1 MCHRP
6 GTVKV
11 DVTSGH
17 GEDSWEARM
26 TQACQSK
33 FAVSPRKGDA
43 IVFYSQHPDGNVN
56 PASLRTYRRW
66 HLWQH
71 VVIRTCSGVGVLLAM
86 ETFMLLVLVFVC

>member
-1 MCHRP
+1 M
-6 GTVKV
+6 KV

-56 PASLRTYRRW
+56 PASLRTYR
-66 HLWQH
+66 
-71 VVIRTCSGVGVLLAM
+71 
-86 ETFMLLVLVFVC
+86 

>member
-56 PASLRTYRRW
+56 PASLRTYR
-66 HLWQH
+66 
-71 VVIRTCSGVGVLLAM
+71 
-86 ETFMLLVLVFVC
+86 

>member
-1 MCHRP
+1 MSP

-66 HLWQH
+66 HPWQ
-71 VVIRTCSGVGVLLAM
+71 S
-86 ETFMLLVLVFVC
+86 MLSSEPVLVLGFCWPWRSSCSWCLLLFF

>member
-1 MCHRP
+1 M
-6 GTVKV
+6 

-26 TQACQSK
+26 TEACQSK

-66 HLWQH
+66 HLH
-71 VVIRTCSGVGVLLAM
+71 VLGVCLCSAELECWACADGGCPVLEGTKWAANLW
-86 ETFMLLVLVFVC
+86 

>member
-1 MCHRP
+1 M
-6 GTVKV
+6 

-56 PASLRTYRRW
+56 PASLRTYRRR

-86 ETFMLLVLVFVC
+86 EISVLLVLLLFC